1 MGHLKLYIGLIIIV
15 LFILYIINAID
26 YQNGIIFISLN
37 THSYKYT
44 FYNNILFWIVIAII
58 GLIGYFYVLV
68 RR

>member
-1 MGHLKLYIGLIIIV
+1 MGHLKLYIGLIIIA

-37 THSYKYT
+37 THSYKYA
-44 FYNNILFWIVIAII
+44 FYNNILFWIIIAII